1 MGSGVITAA
10 NKPFNR
16 RRTGT
21 FGGERNAGWR
31 NSGGTQAEGSR
42 QRVQG
47 RGFKAEETLESL
59 DRVHS
64 DGRGDGLNTSYT
76 SLGFPSALEW
86 GGADLGARVAEK
98 GELGDSD
105 WGDRARWAV
114 EKGLETGAESG

>member
-1 MGSGVITAA
+1 MDVYGIRKTIDDD
-10 NKPFNR
+10 
-16 RRTGT
+16 
-21 FGGERNAGWR
+21 GGGGRGHLWEKETLG
-31 NSGGTQAEGSR
+31 GGTRAGLR

>member
-1 MGSGVITAA
+1 MPLVFRPEEVRVAILKRLDDRLIDRSQKQLMTMEEEDGDIWGRKKRWV
-10 NKPFNR
+10 
-16 RRTGT
+16 
-21 FGGERNAGWR
+21 
-31 NSGGTQAEGSR
+31 AELGRDS
-42 QRVQG
+42 G

-76 SLGFPSALEW
+76 SLVFPSALEW

-114 EKGLETGAESG
+114 